1 MLLSGFNLV
10 KNKSCGNH
18 EFSDFILCKIKEEQ
32 DRRDKKCLGKI
43 PYSAKQKKYLK
54 IHDQDLQE
62 DKENVENDKKLLST
76 VEIVEPLLL
85 SSKNEE
91 ISHVSIETKDGYY
104 LAINDDRDILFL
116 SGKEELTQSNVFCQ
130 RTFKKRSNDRDDKN
144 QHMVVF
150 QLQCDPCYFITTTNH
165 RKLNVTKYE
174 DKSLYPDCPD
184 ERFFVMHQLENKS
197 VFIQPYLH
205 KGYYIHHIDN
215 NLFVRKLE
223 INWRPPEEY
232 FFKIEV
238 VDVPELDIIDCEMD
252 TTSDIFSTEFNNN
265 KKNEKQLIEFGSPK
279 TPKQSLIFGC
289 FGSRAKKNASN
300 KKTKR

>member
-116 SGKEELTQSNVFCQ
+116 SGKEELTQSN
-130 RTFKKRSNDRDDKN
+130 
-144 QHMVVF
+144 
-150 QLQCDPCYFITTTNH
+150 
-165 RKLNVTKYE
+165 
-174 DKSLYPDCPD
+174 KSLYPDCPD
-184 ERFFVMHQLENKS
+184 ERFFVKHQLENKS